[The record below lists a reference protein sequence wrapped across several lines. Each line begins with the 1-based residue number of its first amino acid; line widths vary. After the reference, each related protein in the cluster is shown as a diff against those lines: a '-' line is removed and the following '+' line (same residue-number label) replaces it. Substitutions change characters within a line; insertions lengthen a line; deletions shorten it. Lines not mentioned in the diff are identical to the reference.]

1 MKVDYKVYKYSED
14 GFVETLNTDSFQQ
27 SIDCWSTSR
36 NSSWGPYIVAE
47 CDAKTQVLNS
57 TESIREWSR
66 WLMLHGYNRIERR
79 IMKDMKEMKAME
91 VVEPEDKE
99 MSFTEEMPELMGKV
113 FGGLAPEEVDRLS
126 KLNLNSIPKTK
137 TKVSEGS
144 AFKAAWDE
152 LDHQEQDSLEDV
164 EVTRDNNTNTTEY
177 RVFNVSMREM
187 QIQTSDFEQ
196 AYQVWSDGVAATAD
210 CWTLLVMPAN
220 NGKKQY
226 LQAEGSVNDYRMS
239 LTPKA
244 AWDELDHQEQD
255 AIINPAHYKMIPA
268 EAYEK
273 YPEGLEYMDLMEYIL
288 SHHKGIESHLLG
300 QVFKYACRLGRKDAM
315 GQDAKKIQWYATR
328 LAAVI
333 NG

>member
-14 GFVETLNTDSFQQ
+14 GFLEALNTDSFQQ
-27 SIDCWSTSR
+27 SIDCWSASR

-91 VVEPEDKE
+91 VVEPKDKE
-99 MSFTEEMPELMGKV
+99 IRFTEEIPELMGKV
-113 FGGLAPEEVDRLS
+113 FGGKA
-126 KLNLNSIPKTK
+126 
-137 TKVSEGS
+137 KVSEGS

-152 LDHQEQDSLEDV
+152 IDHQEQDSLEDV

>member
-36 NSSWGPYIVAE
+36 NQSWGPYIVAE
-47 CDAKTQVLNS
+47 CEAKKQVLNS
-57 TESIREWSR
+57 TDTIREWAR

-91 VVEPEDKE
+91 VIEPKDKE
-99 MSFTEEMPELMGKV
+99 IRFTEEIPELMGKV
-113 FGGLAPEEVDRLS
+113 FGGKA
-126 KLNLNSIPKTK
+126 
-137 TKVSEGS
+137 KVSEGS
-144 AFKAAWDE
+144 AF
-152 LDHQEQDSLEDV
+152 
-164 EVTRDNNTNTTEY
+164 
-177 RVFNVSMREM
+177 
-187 QIQTSDFEQ
+187 
-196 AYQVWSDGVAATAD
+196 
-210 CWTLLVMPAN
+210 
-220 NGKKQY
+220 
-226 LQAEGSVNDYRMS
+226 
-239 LTPKA
+239 KA

-255 AIINPAHYKMIPA
+255 AIINPAHYKMIPP
-268 EAYEK
+268 EAYK
-273 YPEGLEYMDLMEYIL
+273 KHPEGLEYMDLMEYIL

>member
-14 GFVETLNTDSFQQ
+14 GFLEALNTDSFQQ
-27 SIDCWSTSR
+27 SIDCWSASR

-126 KLNLNSIPKTK
+126 KLNLDSIPRTK
-137 TKVSEGS
+137 SKVSEGS
-144 AFKAAWDE
+144 AF
-152 LDHQEQDSLEDV
+152 
-164 EVTRDNNTNTTEY
+164 
-177 RVFNVSMREM
+177 
-187 QIQTSDFEQ
+187 
-196 AYQVWSDGVAATAD
+196 
-210 CWTLLVMPAN
+210 
-220 NGKKQY
+220 
-226 LQAEGSVNDYRMS
+226 
-239 LTPKA
+239 KA

-268 EAYEK
+268 EAYKK

-288 SHHKGIESHLLG
+288 AHHKGIEGHLLG

-328 LAAVI
+328 LAKVI
-333 NG
+333 NEGDNYKPSPWPTLGD